1 MRHGVSI
8 TLLQEKRQEQEEW
21 ERSGAAEHS
30 PSHPLGP
37 SSTSGPSTLLY
48 AELTPSKTSSPTSS
62 TSPTSPVTPVT
73 HTPALREIPTPVEA
87 LRGPTS
93 HANATSGA
101 RAARLTRFS
110 EGTGESR
117 RSPPRASRPRSLRS
131 NNSRSSHSLLL
142 PPQQPSS
149 HNVSQARLTL
159 RAAAPQGQK
168 LVRTTA
174 VSTYEL
180 THLRTS
186 LARGAAPAASAPSH
200 KQKLASHQAEGL
212 DLDRFN
218 ATEPPITPETTQGLS
233 LTHPRMRSYSIA
245 RRSTSRI

>member
-174 VSTYEL
+174 VGTYEL
-180 THLRTS
+180 VRTY
-186 LARGAAPAASAPSH
+186 APPWH
-200 KQKLASHQAEGL
+200 GGQ
-212 DLDRFN
+212 
-218 ATEPPITPETTQGLS
+218 
-233 LTHPRMRSYSIA
+233 HPRPLRPVISRNLLHTRRRDSTSIGSM
-245 RRSTSRI
+245 RRSRPLRPRPPRA